1 MQNSM
6 DAPQKMKIEVASTGL
21 LHIEGLEKE
30 GFVELAAGAT
40 VTDLLNII
48 KIQQDHQRF
57 VTAFVNGEEKNRSAV
72 LRNGDKVT
80 LLLPIGGG

>member
-1 MQNSM
+1 M

-30 GFVELAAGAT
+30 GFVELEAGAT